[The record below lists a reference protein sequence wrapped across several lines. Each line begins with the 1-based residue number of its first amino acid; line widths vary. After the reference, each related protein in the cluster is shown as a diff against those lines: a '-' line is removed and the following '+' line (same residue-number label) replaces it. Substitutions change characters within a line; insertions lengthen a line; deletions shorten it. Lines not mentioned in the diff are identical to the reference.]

1 MIGFIAKDSQPLFPT
16 IENKEAPSFIAENA
30 SVFTGKKTDVAT
42 YIGPRATTFDTGK
55 ADEALIMESQG
66 ATPREV
72 WDKTGTF
79 NQVLDTGETPAT
91 PKRQEIDDS
100 KATFK
105 TTVFKASGDKDE
117 TYKLNL
123 GDIFQDDFSDVGVGQ
138 KQYQYEFV
146 KDPGYFEDK
155 VQKKKDAKGKE
166 IAGISHT
173 LESTLVNVLDHPEL
187 FKAYPFLKDV
197 KIRIDNPKRER
208 GERTFGYFTPKDKS
222 ITINANSFNDLDSM
236 QILGTLIHEV
246 QHNIDEYEDPIDGAK
261 YNRSSQLREILPR
274 SAGER
279 IMLPKDT
286 RKAIPPFNENV
297 DILQK
302 KEDMA
307 SQGKLPSYV
316 RNDQQELVDN
326 LFIKLRKY
334 EGASGDKMTDTP
346 TGKLGLTPEAKEDII
361 KRMKYRNYSQDN
373 NNADINKLEDE
384 EYIAFHIQDTDE
396 VFTEKLPGYSRLDF
410 KTKVNLIDT
419 MYNLGRNGLLNP
431 NQFKKTKEAIKAGD
445 NEQVMFNLLDT
456 ASVEGK
462 SAKGIAKRRALNYN
476 EVLGYSSGK
485 PRIISVNQLENGT
498 LQYLGDQDQVIFQY
512 KSSKGRHHK
521 SDVGKVYL
529 YRS

>member
-105 TTVFKASGDKDE
+105 TTVFKASDDKDE

-138 KQYQYEFV
+138 RQNTYEF
-146 KDPGYFEDK
+146 KRSWSSF
-155 VQKKKDAKGKE
+155 KE
-166 IAGISHT
+166 RRFLVDSNIMK
-173 LESTLVNVLDHPEL
+173 LESTLADVLDHPEL

-197 KIRIDNPKRER
+197 KIKIDNPKQEE
-208 GERTFGYFTPKDKS
+208 GSRTFGYFTPKDKS
-222 ITINANSFNDLDSM
+222 ITINANAFNDLDSM

-246 QHNIDEYEDPIDGAK
+246 QHNIDEYEDPIDSAK

-279 IMLPKDT
+279 IMLPEET
-286 RKAIPPFNENV
+286 RKAMPPFNENV

-302 KEDMA
+302 KEDMRG
-307 SQGKLPSYV
+307 QLLSYV
-316 RNDQQELVDN
+316 QDDQQELVSD
-326 LFIKLRKY
+326 LYRKLLKH
-334 EGASGDKMTDTP
+334 EGASGDTMTDVP
-346 TGKLGLTPEAKEDII
+346 TGKLGLTDSTKKDII
-361 KRMKYRNYSQDN
+361 KQMKYRNYSQAN
-373 NNADINKLEDE
+373 NNVDINNLEDE
-384 EYIAFHIQDTDE
+384 EYIAFHLADTDV
-396 VFTEKLPGYSRLDF
+396 VFTKQLPGYSRLDF

-445 NEQVMFNLLDT
+445 DEQVMFNLLDT
-456 ASVEGK
+456 ATVEGQ
-462 SAKGIAKRRALNYN
+462 SARGIAKRRALNYN
-476 EVLGYSSGK
+476 EVLGYTSGK
-485 PRIISVNQLENGT
+485 PRIISINQLENGT

-512 KSSKGRHHK
+512 KPSKGRHRSSK
-521 SDVGKVYL
+521 VGKLYV